1 MPNATLEDIRESFSR
16 QERALQRLGASIGV
30 ARGLLAA
37 VVRNPRSA
45 IRLARELAVAGRSGL
60 FDRDFYAWA
69 HPEVMARHFSSPL
82 LHYCTEGWR
91 KGWGFAPDIPSIP
104 PDLLPP
110 RENPLVAHARLFPG
124 HRPTAD
130 TLRLLWRELRP
141 DRWEETVRSRLR
153 AEAAPKPPLA
163 VVVPYY
169 NHPEFLPGLSES
181 LLEHT
186 PPDVLLLFVENGST
200 DPAVRPALLRLAD
213 ENPGRVQVECL
224 DENIGFAG
232 ACNHGMRSA
241 AGYDVILLN
250 SDTVVGPRWSDSLRL
265 AAYAD
270 ARIGT
275 ATAISDNAWFAS
287 VPEEGPNPMPP
298 GLTVAETARG
308 WLHAQEFAF
317 DQHTGHGFC
326 LYLRRDMLDDVG
338 LLDVERFGNGY
349 GEELDLCLR
358 AWARGWRHRITTRAF
373 VRHLEGGTFDPAYRN
388 ARIEASS
395 RDLDA
400 LHPDFGKLKLLHRPL
415 WAARRPALRLVDRG
429 IRAFDAP
436 KPLPRALML
445 SSGAAPIGF
454 EAVRATADPWAWAP
468 LGLTH
473 DDDVVSQVIECGVE
487 AVVADEATIQPG
499 YQLAARLAALHIP
512 VLRPGIPSSAPASG
526 QSVAAPKVS
535 VIVPVFNVSKFL
547 PRCLDAL
554 LTQTLRDIQIV
565 CIDDGSTDGSAGILR
580 RYAERDE
587 RIVALFGGNHGAEWA
602 RSIAM
607 EHATGKYL
615 MFCDADDEYAPEM
628 CATMAGAMDRLGVD
642 LVICSARHEGGFTEA
657 ERRNRRRTDIEHAP
671 VEIRGRDDVLWNK
684 IFRRDLIER
693 SGLRFPRDPGIRFGF
708 DAVFC
713 VCYQLVAVEAAT
725 LSDRLYTYRRRP
737 GSLVNLRRRG
747 RIDASL
753 DLVRALPSVFEFAES
768 NRLSPAKRATILPWC
783 DEIVAEAIRSM
794 DAPSRE
800 TGIRMLR
807 ELFSPMAREIGPA
820 TPSLR
825 ALVRGDG
832 AALDAALK
840 SAALSPPAPAPP
852 RPGAL
857 HTVAAAVARHLPV
870 VGPHLLAVDACLAE
884 LRRLQAEN
892 HRLQAG
898 RRSIENVKNVFQ
910 DHTRRAEST
919 LRSLVLEDA
928 TSAGP
933 GTTGRGPDAPGAV
946 VVTFTSYPAR
956 IRLAAAAA
964 ASLLRQSV
972 KPDAIVLWLD
982 PEQFPGREADLP
994 QEFAALR
1001 AGGLDIR
1008 WCRPG
1013 LRSYKKLVPALEAW
1027 PGAVLVTA
1035 DDDVFYPRDW
1045 LRSLLDAHRAHP
1057 GEIIARRI
1065 RHIRVDSFGIP
1076 LPYAAWPINDPC
1088 GDNPSR
1094 LHLPTGCGGILY
1106 PPGCLHPD
1114 VSRDDIFLRVAPA
1127 ADDLWFWAMAV
1138 RQGTPVRFVASPD
1151 IQSLDTVDELGPAAL
1166 SRVNNDRGGNDRQ
1179 FKAIL
1184 VEYPHL
1190 LDDVLPVSP

>member
-37 VVRNPRSA
+37 VVRSPRSA

-91 KGWGFAPDIPSIP
+91 KGWGFAPDIPPIP

-110 RENPLVAHARLFPG
+110 RGNPLVAHARLFPG
-124 HRPTAD
+124 RRPTAD
-130 TLRLLWRELRP
+130 TLRRLWRELRP
-141 DRWEETVRSRLR
+141 DRWEETVRGRLS

-163 VVVPYY
+163 VVIPYY
-169 NHPEFLPGLSES
+169 NHPEFLPALSES

-186 PPDVLLLFVENGST
+186 PPDVLLIFVENGSE
-200 DPAVRPALLRLAD
+200 DPAVRPALLQLMS
-213 ENPGRVQVECL
+213 ENSGRVQVECL

-338 LLDVERFGNGY
+338 LLDVKRFGKGY

-358 AWARGWRHRITTRAF
+358 AWERGWSHRVTTRAF

-473 DDDVVSQVIECGVE
+473 DDLVVSQVIECGAE
-487 AVVADEATIQPG
+487 AVVADEAAIQPDSP
-499 YQLAARLAALHIP
+499 LAARLTALHIP
-512 VLRPGIPSSAPASG
+512 VLRPGFVPPAPVSEQSAAP
-526 QSVAAPKVS
+526 PKVS

-554 LTQTLRDIQIV
+554 LTQTLCDIQIV

-642 LVICSARHEGGFTEA
+642 LVICSARHEGDFTEA

-684 IFRRDLIER
+684 IFRRDLVER

-713 VCYQLVAVEAAT
+713 FCYQLVARDAAT
-725 LSDRLYTYRRRP
+725 LSARLYTYRRRK
-737 GSLVNLRRRG
+737 GSLVNLRRRSE
-747 RIDASL
+747 IDASL
-753 DLVRALPSVFEFAES
+753 DFVRALPGVFAFAET
-768 NRLSPAKRATILPWC
+768 NHLPPAKRATIAPWC
-783 DEIVAEAIRSM
+783 EETVAESILSM
-794 DAPSRE
+794 TASSRGE
-800 TGIRMLR
+800 GIRMLQD
-807 ELFSPMAREIGPA
+807 LFAPKASDIGPA
-820 TPSLR
+820 TPLIR
-825 ALVRGDG
+825 ALACRDETALRTVLTAVAERRAARVPARQSSPFHAG
-832 AALDAALK
+832 AAAF
-840 SAALSPPAPAPP
+840 
-852 RPGAL
+852 
-857 HTVAAAVARHLPV
+857 ARRLPIL
-870 VGPHLLAVDACLAE
+870 GPHLRAVDACLVE
-884 LRRLQAEN
+884 LRRLQDE
-892 HRLQAG
+892 
-898 RRSIENVKNVFQ
+898 RRAIANERNVFR
-910 DHTRRAEST
+910 DHTLRAEAT
-919 LRSLVLEDA
+919 LRTILLQEV
-928 TSAGP
+928 GGIGN
-933 GTTGRGPDAPGAV
+933 GTTGRGPDVPGAV
-946 VVTFTSYPAR
+946 VVSFTSFPAR
-956 IRLAAAAA
+956 IRRAAAAA
-964 ASLLRQSV
+964 ASLLRQDV
-972 KPDAIVLWLD
+972 KPDAVVLWLD
-982 PEQFPGREADLP
+982 PDQFPRRDADLP
-994 QEFAALR
+994 PDFDGLR

-1027 PGAVLVTA
+1027 PGATIVTA

-1045 LRSLLDAHRAHP
+1045 LARLLSIHRDHP
-1057 GEIIARRI
+1057 GEIVAHRTRRI
-1065 RHIRVDSFGIP
+1065 RFDRSGAP
-1076 LPYAAWPINDPC
+1076 LPYSVWPINDAK
-1088 GDNPSR
+1088 GDNPTLLYLS
-1094 LHLPTGCGGILY
+1094 TGCGGVLY
-1106 PPGCLHPD
+1106 PPGSLHRD
-1114 VSRDDIFLRVAPA
+1114 VTDEQTFLRVAPT

-1138 RQGTPVRFVASPD
+1138 RQGTPVRLIGSSD
-1151 IQSLDTVDELGPAAL
+1151 IQSLDTEDEIGPGSL
-1166 SRVNNDRGGNDRQ
+1166 NRTNNAGGGNDRQ
-1179 FKAIL
+1179 LRAIL
-1184 VEYPHL
+1184 LEYPRL
-1190 LDDVLPVSP
+1190 LDGIILPTS